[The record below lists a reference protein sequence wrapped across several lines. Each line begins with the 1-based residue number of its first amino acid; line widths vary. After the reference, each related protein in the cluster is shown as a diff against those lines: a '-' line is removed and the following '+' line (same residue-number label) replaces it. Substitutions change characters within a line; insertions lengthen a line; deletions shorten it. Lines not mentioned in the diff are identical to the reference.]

1 MTYEERYCAFVDILG
16 FSDLVAGLRDKST
29 DFDAIRG
36 ALQKIRTPHDP
47 KYFGTGDTDFQA
59 GSISDAVAFS
69 TRPTTEG
76 LSLLLRKLKDLTVAL
91 LHEGFFTRGAI
102 CKGLLHQDDQMVFGE
117 ALINAHALEATVVKY
132 PRIMIT
138 KDVVEDAFNSDMSN
152 DDCRA

>member
-1 MTYEERYCAFVDILG
+1 MP
-16 FSDLVAGLRDKST
+16 
-29 DFDAIRG
+29 
-36 ALQKIRTPHDP
+36 Q
-47 KYFGTGDTDFQA
+47 
-59 GSISDAVAFS
+59 
-69 TRPTTEG
+69 
-76 LSLLLRKLKDLTVAL
+76 LLRKLKDLTVAL

-152 DDCRA
+152 DDLAHFKKAKDGPHYLHVLWKIGVILESYRDILCTRTTDVSIICTAASWPEANAFISRSQTPACRQRTKRL